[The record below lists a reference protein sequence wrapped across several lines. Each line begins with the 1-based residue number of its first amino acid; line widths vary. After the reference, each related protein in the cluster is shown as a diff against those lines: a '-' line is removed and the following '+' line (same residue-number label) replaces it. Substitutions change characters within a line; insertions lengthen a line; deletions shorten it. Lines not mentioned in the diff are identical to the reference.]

1 MEPYSA
7 NKLMLKN
14 TLALVGDRGIV
25 EEGRSEKEKKKRKRG
40 KEMEAKNPTWFKRFF
55 SLPGFFFDGSY
66 RHGRRMGGVTFY
78 NNTCDSRTYF

>member
-40 KEMEAKNPTWFKRFF
+40 KEMEKPHLVQTLLLIAWVLLRWI
-55 SLPGFFFDGSY
+55 
-66 RHGRRMGGVTFY
+66 V
-78 NNTCDSRTYF
+78 